1 MFADSSIAQKFTF
14 GKTKASYTIAHGLA
28 PYFHNL
34 VYNSVLQPDHIVACF
49 DESQNEFVQKGQMD
63 IYIHYCDVN
72 KSQAAIRYFDSSFL
86 GHATAKKLQSSFT
99 SLMNIQIL
107 LKNVHVSMDGPNV
120 NLRFLDQL
128 IKQLEIQSEKSLLD
142 MGSCGLH
149 TFSMVHSKMNT
160 KMLNGMKTLLYE
172 AFTNCS
178 MTAKPGEQTTKK
190 QMTVQYSQ

>member
-14 GKTKASYTIAHGLA
+14 GKTKASYTIA
-28 PYFHNL
+28 L

-63 IYIHYCDVN
+63 IYVHYCDVN

-107 LKNVHVSMDGPNV
+107 LKNVQVSMDGPNV
-120 NLRFLDQL
+120 NL
-128 IKQLEIQSEKSLLD
+128 
-142 MGSCGLH
+142 
-149 TFSMVHSKMNT
+149 
-160 KMLNGMKTLLYE
+160 
-172 AFTNCS
+172 
-178 MTAKPGEQTTKK
+178 
-190 QMTVQYSQ
+190 